1 MTSSSS
7 SSSSTFMTKKCIG
20 IIVATTAVV
29 ACIALFSTSSSS
41 DHEQGVTSTSYL
53 QQSIRKLQ
61 KRTNRIAPNLP
72 LVIVRLDGYD
82 DDLYDDDQYWSP
94 NHGGH
99 YFNKDDDYTY
109 SYTPVDTTKITPTK
123 GGYGG
128 RQGRSLSEIRF
139 NKIPPIIDGYGNT
152 NAWRYT
158 PSRDYIKGV
167 HSSVFPLMAS
177 DYPLVAGSDKVTV
190 IVRETMADSVVL
202 PGDYQLHG
210 DNRPSSYWLEHAYN
224 TPVYPGNPLY
234 WDELRHVVQVQIARR
249 NGDSPSSL
257 NHWPGTY
264 VYSFRFFKKEVLCC
278 VFVLSG

>member
-1 MTSSSS
+1 MTSSSI

-20 IIVATTAVV
+20 IIVATAAVV

-210 DNRPSSYWLEHAYN
+210 DTRPSSYWLEHAYN